1 MMLTPLMPLFCSS
14 LLLRTDLSN
23 PIKSYQGK
31 LPGCRPKLRQLC
43 RDGHEVRLLGE
54 NERHFIGQML

>member
-1 MMLTPLMPLFCSS
+1 MHMIRTVMLTPLM
-14 LLLRTDLSN
+14 
-23 PIKSYQGK
+23 
-31 LPGCRPKLRQLC
+31 QLC